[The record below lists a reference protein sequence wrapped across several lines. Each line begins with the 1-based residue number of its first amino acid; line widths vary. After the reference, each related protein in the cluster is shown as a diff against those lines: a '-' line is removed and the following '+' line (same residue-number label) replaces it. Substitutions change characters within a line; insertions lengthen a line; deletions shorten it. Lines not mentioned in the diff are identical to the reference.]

1 MQIKRILCPIDF
13 SEFNK
18 QANEFASML
27 AKSNEAEIIY
37 YFAYQPAVP
46 YASHAYMDLEKE
58 ARDAK
63 RELEEIQPTIEGVRA
78 SWVVEVG
85 PPAEKIIEYARE
97 NDVDLIVMGTQGRT
111 GLSRAIMGS
120 VAETIVRK
128 AHCPVLA
135 LKEPVPEPETTDQAT
150 T

>member
-13 SEFNK
+13 SEYNQ

-27 AKSNEAEIIY
+27 ASSNNAELIY
-37 YFAYQPAVP
+37 YYAYQPAVP

-58 ARDAK
+58 AREA
-63 RELEEIQPTIEGVRA
+63 RRQLQEIQPTEGDVQA

-85 PPAEKIIEYARE
+85 PPAEKIVDYARE
-97 NDVDLIVMGTQGRT
+97 HDVDLIVMGTLGRT

-120 VAETIVRK
+120 VAESVVRR
-128 AHCPVLA
+128 ADCPVLA
-135 LKEPVPEPETTDQAT
+135 LKQAVPEPETDQAT